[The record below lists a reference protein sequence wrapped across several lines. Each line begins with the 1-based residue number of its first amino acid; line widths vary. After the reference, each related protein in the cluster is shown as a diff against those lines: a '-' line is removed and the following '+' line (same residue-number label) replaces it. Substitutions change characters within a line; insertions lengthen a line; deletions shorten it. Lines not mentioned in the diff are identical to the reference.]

1 MGRAGRKFKGFMGRV
16 GKGLKPGWSKLTKF
30 VNGASDTYDRAK
42 QYVSDHQ
49 ADIDKAKDLAR
60 KYGGKY
66 GGKTADAIEKGE
78 SAYKKGTAYVD
89 KQRDRAREIA
99 HAVKS

>member
-1 MGRAGRKFKGFMGRV
+1 MGRVGRKFKSFFGRV
-16 GKGLKPGWSKLTKF
+16 GKGIKTGWRKVTKF
-30 VNGASDTYDRAK
+30 VRGASDTYDKAK

-49 ADIDKAKDLAR
+49 DTIDKAKDMAR

-66 GGKTADAIEKGE
+66 GGKAADAVEKGE
-78 SAYKKGTAYVD
+78 SAYKKGTAYID
-89 KQRDRAREIA
+89 KQRDKAREIA

>member
-1 MGRAGRKFKGFMGRV
+1 MGRVGRKFKAAMGRV
-16 GKGLKPGWSKLTKF
+16 GKGIKTGWHKLTRFIK
-30 VNGASDTYDRAK
+30 GANETYEKAK

-49 ADIDKAKDLAR
+49 ADINKAKDLAR

-66 GGKTADAIEKGE
+66 GGKAADAVEKGE
-78 SAYKKGTAYVD
+78 AAYKKGTAYVD
-89 KQRDRAREIA
+89 KQRDKAREIA

>member
-1 MGRAGRKFKGFMGRV
+1 MGRAGRKFKGFFGRV
-16 GKGLKPGWSKLTKF
+16 GKGIKTGWRKVTKF
-30 VNGASDTYDRAK
+30 LKGASETYDRAK
-42 QYVSDHQ
+42 QYVSDHE
-49 ADIDKAKDLAR
+49 ADINKAKDLAR

-66 GGKTADAIEKGE
+66 GGKAADAVEKGE

>member
-1 MGRAGRKFKGFMGRV
+1 MGRAGHKIKRAFGRIGKGIKTGWRKF
-16 GKGLKPGWSKLTKF
+16 TKF
-30 VNGASDTYDRAK
+30 VKGASDTYDRAK

-60 KYGGKY
+60 KYGGRG
-66 GGKTADAIEKGE
+66 GGKAADLVEKGE
-78 SAYKKGTAYVD
+78 AAYKKGTAYVD

-99 HAVKS
+99 RAVKS